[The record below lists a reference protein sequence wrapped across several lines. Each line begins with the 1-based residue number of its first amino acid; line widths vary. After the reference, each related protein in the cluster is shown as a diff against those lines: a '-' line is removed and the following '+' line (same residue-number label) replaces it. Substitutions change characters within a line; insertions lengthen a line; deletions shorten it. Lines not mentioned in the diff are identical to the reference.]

1 MPFQFAIPAVPT
13 PLGPGACLGPYVLTA
28 CLGDDLDGF
37 DYAAEERHSG
47 RTVAIREGAPV
58 GLVQRVGAAV
68 VPLPGAEIDFRDWLA
83 RWTRLT
89 GHWAQVGRSA
99 DLARLAPSALVRIE
113 AQGLDNGTAWV
124 CLTPVGGRTLRQ
136 VAEDGP
142 GWPDRAMVDAG
153 LHACCSA
160 VEPLHRLGEIH
171 GSLTPERVR
180 VLDSGAWCLPLPDT
194 DPSRQP
200 LSPWLALEQTDAG
213 RDAGLRTGP
222 WTDVH
227 GIAALAHWLLTGSA
241 PPSLSRRQAD
251 APDCWA
257 ELEQV
262 ESDPLRR
269 RALRSALALR
279 PADRL
284 GSVAALRMALGWSEH
299 HVPVVA
305 EPKPAAPPPPPAPP
319 PTPLKP
325 SRTGLVTMVGLLVSF
340 VAVFSLLWINSEPA
354 PPEALPTQAVSP
366 VKAAPKPP
374 VTVQVA
380 PHRPASAAAPEVAPA
395 IPAAAPAV
403 AILPP
408 PKATPEPLPS
418 PRPVRSAEATRPTRP
433 PAAAASRAAPQSPP
447 PIVTAAAGKKKPS
460 DACIDWLRRRS
471 LEPSGTERERNPACE

>member
-1 MPFQFAIPAVPT
+1 MPSHYATLAFPT
-13 PLGPGACLGPYVLTA
+13 PLPPGTCLGPYVLTG

-47 RTVAIREGAPV
+47 RTVAVREGCPV
-58 GLVQRVGAAV
+58 GLVQRIGVEV
-68 VPLPGAEIDFRDWLA
+68 VPLPDAEADFRDWLA

-89 GHWAQVGRSA
+89 GHWAQAGRSA

-113 AQGLDNGTAWV
+113 AQGQANGTAWV
-124 CLTPVGGRTLRQ
+124 CLTPVTGRTLRQ

-142 GWPDRAMVDAG
+142 GWPDRATVDAG

-160 VEPLHRLGEIH
+160 VEPLHRLGEVH

-180 VLDSGAWCLPLPDT
+180 VQDSGAWCLPLPDT

-213 RDAGLRTGP
+213 RDAGLATGP

-257 ELEQV
+257 ELERV
-262 ESDPLRR
+262 EPDPLRR
-269 RALRSALALR
+269 RALRSALALK

-299 HVPVVA
+299 HAPVVA
-305 EPKPAAPPPPPAPP
+305 EPKPGVAPPPPAPP
-319 PTPLKP
+319 PAPVKP
-325 SRTGLVTMVGLLVSF
+325 DRTGVVTLVGLLVSF
-340 VAVFSLLWINSEPA
+340 SAVFSVLWINHEPA
-354 PPEALPTQAVSP
+354 PPEAPP
-366 VKAAPKPP
+366 VPIARTAEPAKLVPPVAAP
-374 VTVQVA
+374 VA
-380 PHRPASAAAPEVAPA
+380 PPRPASAVVIAPP
-395 IPAAAPAV
+395 PTAAPA
-403 AILPP
+403 PP
-408 PKATPEPLPS
+408 
-418 PRPVRSAEATRPTRP
+418 PRPVRSAETAKPVRP
-433 PAAAASRAAPQSPP
+433 PVAAASRAPVPVPP
-447 PIVTAAAGKKKPS
+447 PVQTAAASKKKPS
-460 DACIDWLRRRS
+460 EACIDWLRRRS
-471 LEPSGTERERNPACE
+471 LEIGGAERERNPACE